1 VETSFPRVL
10 PHERRTTILWANL
23 PVTAVWL
30 IGLLLGINLISV
42 GTAIAYLA
50 WHVRKTWFRST
61 RRTLERRSAKT
72 DAPYCVPVLC
82 LRGRSIKNGPLM
94 AQPLLSTPDQIEG
107 LLRTNGRS
115 QFLLTLAA
123 AMANNSGGFSPP
135 LSTCLLP
142 LRPAASPPKPP
153 NNLCARQCPDELAH
167 RLSLLLVPDL
177 GNVADDIEQHT
188 LV

>member
-1 VETSFPRVL
+1 MGEPAGNSCVVDRASARYQSNQRRHRDRTS
-10 PHERRTTILWANL
+10 H
-23 PVTAVWL
+23 
-30 IGLLLGINLISV
+30 GM
-42 GTAIAYLA
+42 
-50 WHVRKTWFRST
+50 
-61 RRTLERRSAKT
+61 
-72 DAPYCVPVLC
+72 C
-82 LRGRSIKNGPLM
+82 GRPDFGQQGEHSND
-94 AQPLLSTPDQIEG
+94 AQPRLTRLIACPFYACAGEASKTARSWRSRCFQPDQIEG

-115 QFLLTLAA
+115 QFLATLAA
-123 AMANNSGGFSPP
+123 AMADNSGGFSPP